1 MLPFLNIIIKVVYSL
16 ESNISNII
24 PLSPNPRISGPFA
37 YPYRSPYSDPLLK
50 GSRNRSELSSI

>member
-1 MLPFLNIIIKVVYSL
+1 MVVYSL

-24 PLSPNPRISGPFA
+24 PMSPNPRISGPFA